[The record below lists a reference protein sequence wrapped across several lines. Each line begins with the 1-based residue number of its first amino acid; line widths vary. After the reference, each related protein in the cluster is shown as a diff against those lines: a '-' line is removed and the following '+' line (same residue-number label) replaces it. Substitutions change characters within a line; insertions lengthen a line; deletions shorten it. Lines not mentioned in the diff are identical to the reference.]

1 MKRKLQLFRPA
12 EKLTVSQWADKYRK
26 LSPEASEEAGKFET
40 NRAPYQ
46 RGIMDVIHEPGI
58 EGAVVI
64 KSAQVGITE
73 IVNNIVG
80 YTIDIAP
87 RSMLVVLPKDDLAD
101 DWSKERLSTMCRDTK
116 RLRRKIEPANR
127 RDGGNSIRHKKFEGG
142 FLTIAGANSP
152 SNLAGK
158 PVPFVLCDEVDRFPA
173 SAGKEGDPVDLA
185 RKRNTT
191 FFNKF
196 IFLVSTPT
204 VKRVSR
210 IESGWQKS
218 DQRRFF
224 VPCPCC
230 NQLQH
235 LKWKNLKFKKADP
248 AGARYQC
255 ENPKCEALLTDEQI
269 KHAVKIAESVGGGW
283 SATAPQNLANK
294 IAGFHIWEIYSPWSS
309 LEKIVRSFLEA
320 KDFPD
325 KLKVWQN
332 TCLGETFEDEGASI
346 EQSKLMDR
354 VANETAYVEVDLH
367 NPNQKPIV
375 PRKVVLL
382 TGSIDTQSKSLK
394 TLVVGWAP
402 GEECFTIDT
411 REFPGDPSKGKVWEE
426 AKAFFMDGFKHELG
440 FDMDVERIFV
450 DTGGHHT
457 QQVYAFCKANE
468 KYNFF
473 AIRGASQPN
482 KPIVGTYSKV
492 GKVKVKLHV
501 LGVDTAKDFLFGRL
515 GIEDPGKGYIHFP
528 RGFGFD
534 NEWFEQLTAERY
546 TIKFRNG
553 IAFRFWENTRKNKE
567 NHALD
572 LFVYAI
578 AAFFHCKANLDRLAK
593 KIESRIK
600 AEPGSVQNNP
610 NPNAPKPTTTG
621 AGESPSA
628 ESEKSASIPPAGSE
642 QKPEETPPEPVP
654 GIATA
659 VGSAKAIIRKPLR
672 KGRNFA
678 TNWQRF

>member
-26 LSPEASEEAGKFET
+26 LSSEVSEEAGQFQT
-40 NRAPYQ
+40 DRAPYQ
-46 RGIMDVIHEPGI
+46 RAIMDVIHEPDI
-58 EGAVVI
+58 EAAVVI

-80 YTIDIAP
+80 YTIDNNP

-101 DWSKERLSTMCRDTK
+101 DWSKERFDTMVRDTR
-116 RLRRKIEPANR
+116 RLKRKIEPANKR
-127 RDGGNSIRHKKFEGG
+127 AGGNSLRHKKFEGG

-158 PVPFVLCDEVDRFPA
+158 PLPFVLCDEVDRFPA
-173 SAGKEGDPVDLA
+173 SAGKEGDPVNLA
-185 RKRNTT
+185 QKRNTT

-196 IFLVSTPT
+196 LFLVSTPT
-204 VKRVSR
+204 VKRLSR
-210 IESGWQKS
+210 IEAAWLKS

-224 VPCPCC
+224 VFCPCC
-230 NQLQH
+230 NKLQY
-235 LKWKNLKFKKADP
+235 LKWKNVKFKKADP

-255 ENPKCEALLTDEQI
+255 ENPTCETLLTDEQI
-269 KHAVKIAESVGGGW
+269 KRAVKIAESTGGGW
-283 SATAPQNLANK
+283 QATAPQNIANK
-294 IAGFHIWEIYSPWSS
+294 IAGFHVWEIYSPWST

-332 TCLGETFEDEGASI
+332 TCLGETFEDEGSSI
-346 EQSKLMDR
+346 EQAKLMERLED
-354 VANETAYVEVDLH
+354 YGDSDIH
-367 NPNQKPIV
+367 DPNKKAIV

-382 TGSIDTQSKSLK
+382 TGSIDVQSKSLK
-394 TLVVGWAP
+394 TFVVGWAP
-402 GEECFTIDT
+402 GEEAYCVDH
-411 REFPGDPSKGKVWEE
+411 REFSGDPAKGKVWEE
-426 AKAFFMDGFKHELG
+426 AKAFFLSAFKHELG
-440 FDMDVERIFV
+440 FDMDVERVFV

-457 QQVYAFCKANE
+457 QQAYAFCKANE
-468 KYNFF
+468 KFGFF
-473 AIRGASQPN
+473 AIKGASTPN

-501 LGVDTAKDFLFGRL
+501 LGVDTAKDWLFGRL
-515 GIEDPGKGYIHFP
+515 GIEEPGKGFIHFP

-553 IAFRFWENTRKNKE
+553 VAYRFWDNTRGKKE

-593 KIESRIK
+593 KIENRIRS
-600 AEPGSVQNNP
+600 EPGTLQANP
-610 NPNAPKPTTTG
+610 NPNAPKPTQPEVETVEDAPKEAAPAPAKEEKT
-621 AGESPSA
+621 EA
-628 ESEKSASIPPAGSE
+628 ETI
-642 QKPEETPPEPVP
+642 P
-654 GIATA
+654 GIVSAVRPAT
-659 VGSAKAIIRKPLR
+659 SSSKKTLR

-678 TNWQRF
+678 TSWQRF

>member
-1 MKRKLQLFRPA
+1 
-12 EKLTVSQWADKYRK
+12 
-26 LSPEASEEAGKFET
+26 
-40 NRAPYQ
+40 
-46 RGIMDVIHEPGI
+46 MDVIHEDGI
-58 EGAVVI
+58 EAAVVI

-80 YTIDIAP
+80 YTIDNNP

-101 DWSKERLSTMCRDTK
+101 DWSKERFATMIRDTK
-116 RLRRKIEPANR
+116 RLQRKIEPESKR
-127 RDGGNSIRHKKFEGG
+127 GGGNSLRHKKFEGG

-152 SNLAGK
+152 ANLAGK
-158 PVPFVLCDEVDRFPA
+158 PLPFVLCDEVDRFPA

-196 IFLVSTPT
+196 LFLVSTPT
-204 VKRVSR
+204 VKRLSR
-210 IESGWQKS
+210 IEAAWLKS

-224 VPCPCC
+224 VACPCC
-230 NQLQH
+230 NQRQY
-235 LKWKNLKFKKADP
+235 LKWKNVKFKKADP
-248 AGARYQC
+248 SGARYMC
-255 ENPKCEALLTDEQI
+255 ENPLCEQLLTDEQI
-269 KHAVKIAESVGGGW
+269 KAAVKLGVW
-283 SATAPQNLANK
+283 QATAPQNLANK
-294 IAGFHIWEIYSPWSS
+294 IAGFHIWEIYSPWST

-346 EQSKLMDR
+346 EQSKLMERLED
-354 VANETAYVEVDLH
+354 YGDSDLQD
-367 NPNQKPIV
+367 PNKKPIV

-382 TGSIDTQSKSLK
+382 TGSIDVQSKSLK
-394 TLVVGWAP
+394 TLVIGWAP
-402 GEECFTIDT
+402 GEEVYCLDS
-411 REFPGDPSKGKVWEE
+411 REFSGDPSKGKVWEE
-426 AKAFFMDGFKHELG
+426 AKAFFRGGFKHELG
-440 FDMDVERIFV
+440 FDMEVERIFV

-468 KYNFF
+468 KYSFF

-515 GIEDPGKGYIHFP
+515 GIEEPGKGYIHFP

-553 IAFRFWENTRKNKE
+553 IAYRFWDNTRGNKE

-572 LFVYAI
+572 MFVYAI

-593 KIESRIK
+593 KIENRLR
-600 AEPGSVQNNP
+600 AAPGNVQYNP
-610 NPNAPKPTTTG
+610 NPNPPKPPQPEPG
-621 AGESPSA
+621 PVEEAAGEQ
-628 ESEKSASIPPAGSE
+628 PAAPQKTE
-642 QKPEETPPEPVP
+642 EKPEEVAPEVVP
-654 GIATA
+654 GIASA
-659 VGSAKAIIRKPLR
+659 VRSAKVSSKKPLP

>member
-1 MKRKLQLFRPA
+1 MKRRLQLFRPA

-26 LSPEASEEAGKFET
+26 LSSEVSEEAGQFET
-40 NRAPYQ
+40 SRAPYQ
-46 RGIMDVIHEPGI
+46 RAIMDVIHEEGI
-58 EGAVVI
+58 ETAVVI

-80 YTIDIAP
+80 YTIDNNP

-101 DWSKERLSTMCRDTK
+101 DWSKERFATMIRDTK
-116 RLRRKIEPANR
+116 RLRRKIESESKR
-127 RDGGNSIRHKKFEGG
+127 GGGNSLRHKKFEGG

-158 PVPFVLCDEVDRFPA
+158 PLPFVLCDEVDRFPA
-173 SAGKEGDPVDLA
+173 SAGNEGDPVNLA
-185 RKRNTT
+185 QKRNTT

-196 IFLVSTPT
+196 LFLVSTPT
-204 VKRVSR
+204 VKRLSR
-210 IESGWQKS
+210 IEAAWLKS

-224 VPCPCC
+224 VLCPCC
-230 NQLQH
+230 KKSQY

-248 AGARYQC
+248 AGARYMC
-255 ENPKCEALLTDEQI
+255 DNAACEALLTDEQI
-269 KHAVKIAESVGGGW
+269 KTAVKTAESVGEGW
-283 SATAPQNLANK
+283 KATAPQNLANK
-294 IAGFHIWEIYSPWSS
+294 IAGFHIWEIYSPWST
-309 LEKIVRSFLEA
+309 LEKIVRSFLDS

-346 EQSKLMDR
+346 EQSKLMERLED
-354 VANETAYVEVDLH
+354 YGDSDLQD
-367 NPNQKPIV
+367 PNKKPIV

-382 TGSIDTQSKSLK
+382 TGSVDVQSKSLK
-394 TLVVGWAP
+394 TFVVGWSP
-402 GEECFTIDT
+402 GEEVFCLDH
-411 REFPGDPSKGKVWEE
+411 REFSGDPAKGKVWEE
-426 AKAFFMDGFKHELG
+426 AKAFFLGAFKHEGG
-440 FDMDVERIFV
+440 FDMDVERVFV

-457 QQVYAFCKANE
+457 QQAYAFCKSNE
-468 KYNFF
+468 KFGFF
-473 AIRGASQPN
+473 AIKGASTPN

-501 LGVDTAKDFLFGRL
+501 LGVDTAKDWLFGRL
-515 GIEDPGKGYIHFP
+515 GIDEPGKGYIHFP

-553 IAFRFWENTRKNKE
+553 VAYRFWDNTRGKKE

-578 AAFFHCKANLDRLAK
+578 AAFFHRKANLDQLAK
-593 KIESRIK
+593 KIENRIRS
-600 AEPGSVQNNP
+600 EPGTVLTNP
-610 NPNAPKPTTTG
+610 NPNPIKPPVS
-621 AGESPSA
+621 ESESDEDAKKDPSA
-628 ESEKSASIPPAGSE
+628 APAE
-642 QKPEETPPEPVP
+642 EAKTEPETIP
-654 GIATA
+654 GIA
-659 VGSAKAIIRKPLR
+659 SALR
-672 KGRNFA
+672 PAK
-678 TNWQRF
+678 